1 MKKLFNLL
9 LISSAMLLA
18 SCDPNPVASSSEA
31 PLPSSSETRKD
42 EDFATL
48 VAKMIETKSYTVS
61 KYYQVV
67 GKDSRTDVST
77 GMSKQF
83 GPKALAQY
91 NPETGAFLSGELIN
105 GEQGVFSFSIDNG
118 SFVLGDFDK
127 LCGNKD
133 IDDLYYT
140 PLTFSNMENWYKKNG
155 SNAYESMDPDTLQA
169 ISTVS
174 GLTAMASSMGIAFD
188 FQAATA
194 TVEGDVITIVMDAYF
209 DIEMGPVAAAKV
221 VISDIGKTNN
231 EVVANYLKSPT
242 NVAPS
247 TAWSATQLA
256 EINTYFGSSKAIELP
271 FPNKATYALSVTG
284 QPAYQEVMIRDYLA
298 GDIRGNY
305 GAQLIRAGFENITE
319 SGDKANVYQKEVTDS
334 DGLSTYTLY
343 VSYSSQSTLAETYG
357 TETASLFPNG
367 LFQIEGVYSFSYTG
381 ITNGSLADVDSWL
394 NSHLPT
400 ADVYPSLAASFP
412 SASQASIIDDT
423 EAYNAY
429 FRSSLGLSFDY
440 FDAAYSCSIMVA
452 DENAAKA
459 AMASYLSA
467 IKAKSWFSQ
476 QQGGDETLSY
486 YYADSQK
493 QYGIQVSLS
502 TTKDGTYQGA
512 VTIAFLDYSEIAS
525 SALNA

>member
-9 LISSAMLLA
+9 LLSSALLLA
-18 SCDPNPVASSSEA
+18 ACDPNPVLSSSE
-31 PLPSSSETRKD
+31 PLPSSSETKKD
-42 EDFATL
+42 EDFAEL
-48 VAKMIETKSYTVS
+48 VAKMVETKSYTVT

-67 GKDSRTDVST
+67 GQDSRTDVLN

-83 GPKALAQY
+83 GPKAMAQY
-91 NPETGAFLSGELIN
+91 NPETGAFLSGQIIN
-105 GEQGVFSFSIDNG
+105 GEQGVFSFSLDNG

-133 IDDLYYT
+133 IDELYYT

-174 GLTAMASSMGIAFD
+174 GLTAMASSMAIAFD

-194 TVEGDVITIVMDAYF
+194 TVEGDVITIIMDAYF

-221 VISDIGKTNN
+221 VISDIGKTEN

-247 TAWSATQLA
+247 TAWSLAQLA
-256 EINTYFGSSKAIELP
+256 EINTYFGGSKAIELP
-271 FPNKATYALSVTG
+271 FPNKASYALNVTG

-319 SGDKANVYQKEVTDS
+319 TGDQANVYQKEVKDN
-334 DGLSTYTLY
+334 DGLSTFTVY
-343 VSYSSQSTLAETYG
+343 VSYSSQAKIAEEYG
-357 TETASLFPNG
+357 ADTASLFPNG
-367 LFQIEGVYSFSYTG
+367 LFQIEGVYSFSYEG
-381 ITNGSLADVDSWL
+381 VKNGTLADIDSWL
-394 NSHLPT
+394 NNHLPT
-400 ADVYPSLAASFP
+400 MGVYPALATYYPAGST
-412 SASQASIIDDT
+412 ASIEDDT

-440 FDAAYSCSIMVA
+440 FDAAYSCSVAIA

-467 IKAKSWFSQ
+467 LKAKSWISQ

-502 TTKDGTYQGA
+502 RTKDGTYQGA
-512 VTIAFLDYSEIAS
+512 VSITFLDYSEIAS
-525 SALNA
+525 SAANA